1 MVFKLGLPM
10 IRTMESK
17 LVEPQEQGND
27 YYRFILSSEI
37 YLIIST

>member
-17 LVEPQEQGND
+17 LVEPHEQGKT
-27 YYRFILSSEI
+27 YAILFN
-37 YLIIST
+37 